1 MEALSIYRQI
11 YNDLLQKISSG
22 HYEGGS
28 RIPSEN
34 ELSLAYGVSRIT
46 SKRALDL
53 LAEQG
58 IIIRYPGK
66 GSFVN
71 SNYLEGSNGSLSRS
85 IGFIIPD
92 FSDAFGTR
100 LIYGVEDNCKALGY
114 QLLLRRTRDRA
125 QEEEEAL
132 RDLSHAAGVLLIPV
146 HGELYN
152 SELLKMI
159 IDKRPLVF
167 VDRKMQGLAAPTVS
181 TNNTEAAETGTAHL
195 FHLGHRNIAF
205 FSGPVHHNSTVEDR
219 RQGYIQAHSKFAI
232 RHNPAFMC
240 QDLSTAWTGPYYS
253 SESVSKD
260 VDIAIKHLKK
270 HPEIS
275 AAFASEYIISLI
287 IKDAAE
293 ALGKKIPKDFSVIGF
308 DSPPSIAAVPPIT
321 HLYQDEYA
329 MGKESVEILH
339 RLITQSP
346 SLQNPPAPA
355 QETLIPAKLISG
367 ASTGPKIAAKAKQN
381 GKQNENN

>member
-1 MEALSIYRQI
+1 METLSIYRQI
-11 YNDLLQKISSG
+11 YNDLLEKIYSG
-22 HYEGGS
+22 HYAGGS

-34 ELSLAYGVSRIT
+34 ELSQVYGVSRIT

-71 SNYLEGSNGSLSRS
+71 SNYPERGNSSLSRA
-85 IGFIIPD
+85 IGFILPD

-100 LIYGVEDNCKALGY
+100 LIYSIEENCKALGY
-114 QLLLRRTRDRA
+114 QLLLRRTRDRPE
-125 QEEEEAL
+125 EEEEAI
-132 RDLSHAAGVLLIPV
+132 RALSHAAGILLIPV

-167 VDRKMQGLAAPTVS
+167 VDRKMRGLAAPTVA
-181 TNNTEAAETGTAHL
+181 TNNLEAAESGTAHL
-195 FHLGHRNIAF
+195 FRLGHRNIAF

-219 RQGYIQAHSKFAI
+219 RQGYIQAHTKFAV

-260 VDIAIKHLKK
+260 VDIAIRHLKK

-275 AAFASEYIISLI
+275 AAFTSEYIIALI

-293 ALGKKIPKDFSVIGF
+293 ALGKKIPADFSIITF
-308 DSPPSIAAVPPIT
+308 DAPPSITEIPPIT
-321 HLYQDEYA
+321 HIYQDEYA
-329 MGKESVEILH
+329 MGKESVAILH
-339 RLITQSP
+339 RLITQNS
-346 SLQNPPAPA
+346 SIQNPSSDNPSSPV
-355 QETLIPAKLISG
+355 QDIQVSGKLVVG
-367 ASTGPKIAAKAKQN
+367 ASTGPKTAGKAR
-381 GKQNENN
+381 